1 MNIVD
6 GNIGSVYFRVTGH
19 GSIDPQMLV
28 GVTQTQVDRITGR

>member
-6 GNIGSVYFRVTGH
+6 GNIGGVYFRVTGH

-28 GVTQTQVDRITGR
+28 GVAQTQVDRITGR